1 MTEYFLECVTAY
13 RIASDILLDIG
24 NTGTSV
30 QRRWFG
36 NIAANCMPSDLDTAL
51 VQKVVPNAT
60 LNNYLKLRHP
70 EPKLV
75 AKLTLQ
81 NQNLQIR
88 GSWKKLR
95 TKKGGNLPQRS
106 GFARFVWDG
115 EDSPSNQTS
124 FYSHLLFWRPF
135 VRCRWPA

>member
-13 RIASDILLDIG
+13 RLASDILLELG

-36 NIAANCMPSDLDTAL
+36 NVAANSMPSSLDSAL
-51 VQKVVPNAT
+51 VKKVVPNET

-81 NQNLQIR
+81 NENLQIR
-88 GSWKKLR
+88 GSWKKLQI
-95 TKKGGNLPQRS
+95 KKGAKLPQRS
-106 GFARFVWDG
+106 GFASFVWNG
-115 EDSPSNQTS
+115 EDHDLTIGNFT
-124 FYSHLLFWRPF
+124 LIIVLCRPF
-135 VRCRWPA
+135 VCCRRPA